1 MGFDHQEIN
10 NAEDDGEDD
19 QCDQGDDANEQ
30 RLISLPEEVKLHL
43 KGEISAGWRD
53 TWDARC

>member
-43 KGEISAGWRD
+43 KGKIGAGY
-53 TWDARC
+53 TWDAWC